1 VASVT
6 IRRLPDEL
14 VARIKA
20 AAAAHGHSLEQE
32 LRDTLAAR
40 YATRQEILDTV
51 RQRWEHLPEV
61 SAAEIDAW
69 VDTGRE

>member
-1 VASVT
+1 MASVT

-20 AAAAHGHSLEQE
+20 AAAAHGCSLEQE

-40 YATRQEILDTV
+40 YATRQEVLDTV
-51 RQRWEHLPEV
+51 RAHWGRLPEV
-61 SAAEIDAW
+61 GAADIEAW
-69 VDTGRE
+69 LDTGRE

>member
-6 IRRLPDEL
+6 IRRLPDDL

-40 YATRQEILDTV
+40 YATRREILDTV

-61 SAAEIDAW
+61 TAADIDAW
-69 VDTGRE
+69 LDTGRE